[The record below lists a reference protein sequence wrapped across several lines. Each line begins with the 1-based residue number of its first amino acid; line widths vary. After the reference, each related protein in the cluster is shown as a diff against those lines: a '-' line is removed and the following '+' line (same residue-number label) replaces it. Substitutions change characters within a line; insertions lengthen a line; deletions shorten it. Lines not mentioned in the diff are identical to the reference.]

1 MQKIK
6 DRHFNENLYQI
17 FFLLNS
23 SLPIFVVNILFYKNR
38 GLNFKEIMLLQA
50 ISAAAVILL
59 EVPSGIL
66 ADRYSRKMMIL
77 IGMLCSVIGLLLML
91 ISKRYIGFAAA
102 AFFGG
107 VGEASISGS
116 AWVSADL
123 STGHHF

>member
-102 AFFGG
+102 AFLA
-107 VGEASISGS
+107 E
-116 AWVSADL
+116 
-123 STGHHF
+123 